1 MGETSRLAL
10 YMIGP
15 GTLTVFALGFLWAW
29 QIERRRHYLLLMAA
43 ACILFA
49 SGALT
54 QILQLP
60 QDVGANAVLSNF
72 FYISSVL
79 AVAEGLLRR
88 SGKRMGIRVD
98 LVLIIVFSLA
108 IWYYFYVDRQLLAR
122 IYIQNFGFGLI
133 LLTTALRLVH
143 LARGRSIDRA
153 LFWVLLLFAV
163 QFFPRTVATVGLNA
177 PDGASLGE
185 SLFWQMLQ
193 LSLAVLGSGL
203 ALVMLT
209 SAMTD
214 VIEDLRRERDID
226 RLTGVLNRRGF
237 ESRVTSHSAN
247 ASCRV
252 ALVICD
258 LDHFKQIN
266 DTFGHLVGDEVLRE
280 FGALLRRYCRKRDL
294 VGRIGGEEFA
304 IFLSDTNEEDAHA
317 FVDRLRLAIRE
328 AEFPFPRSARM
339 VTASFGIAVAR
350 DEDRNLFD
358 DLLLRADRA
367 LYAAKNSGRD
377 RIVMGQSA

>member
-203 ALVMLT
+203 ALVMLA